1 MKREET
7 LRTSI
12 ETTPILYITGE
23 DGIYDS
29 SQYGHTISNT
39 NVIISD
45 NSMYFNGSAMLN
57 TDIGDLRITNGVFTL
72 EMWVKLANTAKQ
84 YKCIADFCNH
94 STMYFDASDNRD
106 GTLVLINGAGS
117 WQSTAS
123 QMSNYSVILTTN
135 WQHIAIVGEG
145 GHNYFYLN
153 GQKVTGS
160 LFDTCTNNMNMAN
173 GKIRFGNIALNM
185 SRYFKGWM
193 KHIGLYNIAKYT
205 SNFTPQL

>member
-1 MKREET
+1 MKREELNRQSYDDHT
-7 LRTSI
+7 LLLI
-12 ETTPILYITGE
+12 NGE

-29 SQYGHTISNT
+29 SQYEHSISNT

-153 GQKVTGS
+153 GTRVTGGK
-160 LFDTCTNNMNMAN
+160 FDTCTNNMNMAN
-173 GKIRFGNIALNM
+173 GKIRFGNIVLNM